1 MCFEHVI
8 ILDGSCMSH
17 VNASAVISEPGN
29 IHTLKNSSFDRSYG
43 NGTLNSFDFLTV
55 SK

>member
-1 MCFEHVI
+1 MFVVF
-8 ILDGSCMSH
+8 LFFDGSRVSH
-17 VNASAVISEPGN
+17 ANASAVISDPGN